1 MRNVR
6 LLEMEK
12 LIAQSGTVSMT
23 ELCGHFN
30 VSMNTVR
37 RDVAELKRRGGIEKV
52 YGGVVSVNDAPKA
65 LRSLDERQPIA
76 EVSKQSICRL
86 AAGLLADGDTIF
98 VDSGTTMV
106 YLADN
111 LAAFSE
117 LTIVTNNLA
126 LVQRAIPYENLRVIV
141 LPGQLRHKTN
151 SLTGMETVRS
161 LRQFNVKKAFLAAT
175 GTTASGVTNSSP
187 QEYEIKRCALEC
199 SQVRVLMLGRE
210 KFGHAGLMTYGRFED
225 FDYVVTDRPPE
236 NSYVSAVQQAGAKLL
251 VASEQSAPPPKA

>member
-12 LIAQSGTVSMT
+12 LIAQSGTISMT
-23 ELCGHFN
+23 ELCERFN

-37 RDVAELKRRGGIEKV
+37 RDVAELRNRGEIEKV
-52 YGGVVSVNDAPKA
+52 YGGVVSVDNVPKT
-65 LRSLDERQPIA
+65 LRPFEERQQIA
-76 EVSKQSICRL
+76 EEAKESICRC
-86 AAGLLADGDTIF
+86 AATLLADGDTIF

-106 YLADN
+106 HLADN

-199 SQVRVLMLGRE
+199 SQVRVLMLCRE

-236 NSYVSAVQQAGAKLL
+236 ENYVNAVQQAGAKLL
-251 VASEQSAPPPKA
+251 LAKE

>member
-12 LIAQSGTVSMT
+12 LISQSGTVSMT
-23 ELCGHFN
+23 ELCERFN

-37 RDVAELKRRGGIEKV
+37 RDVAELKRRGEIEKV
-52 YGGVVSVNDAPKA
+52 YGGVVSVDNAPKT
-65 LRSLDERQPIA
+65 LRSFEERQQIA
-76 EVSKQSICRL
+76 EASKQSICHR
-86 AAGLLADGDTIF
+86 AAALLADGDTIF

-106 YLADN
+106 HLADN
-111 LAAFSE
+111 LSAFSE

-141 LPGQLRHKTN
+141 LPGQLRRKTN

-161 LRQFNVKKAFLAAT
+161 LRQFNVKKAFLATT

-199 SQVRVLMLGRE
+199 SQVRVLMLCQE
-210 KFGHAGLMTYGRFED
+210 KFGHAGLMTYGQFED
-225 FDYVVTDRPPE
+225 FDYVITDRPPE
-236 NSYVSAVQQAGAKLL
+236 DSYVNAVQQAGAKLL
-251 VASEQSAPPPKA
+251 VAKE